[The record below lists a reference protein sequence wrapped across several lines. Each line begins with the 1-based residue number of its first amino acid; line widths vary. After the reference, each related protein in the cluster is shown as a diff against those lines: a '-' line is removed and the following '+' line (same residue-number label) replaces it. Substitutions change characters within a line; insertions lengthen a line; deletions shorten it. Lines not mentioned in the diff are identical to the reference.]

1 METRMRQMGP
11 DVVRMIAFMS
21 VPAIHFFLNTEYY
34 TTPVAGVR
42 MYFMTVMLVA
52 CSVCVPLFMLLTG
65 YLMSAKPVSI
75 QKKEIL
81 GFYGKSKD
89 LILTYILAT
98 MVILLYR
105 GTVNRE
111 DIGFR
116 GAVMNLLGYQQY
128 SWYVNMY
135 LGCVLLIPF
144 LNLLWNSLSTQE
156 SRRIWTAVLTVLTV
170 LPSVFN
176 VYDLETP
183 GALRNPWLTGS
194 YAKLVP
200 DWWAGLYPLTYYYLG
215 AYIRCYVKGD
225 TLDRKKLRL
234 VLLISFFIFG
244 GYDYWRSYAGDFK
257 WAAWCDWGSLQ
268 NTLNSVLLFVLLI
281 SADYSCCSL
290 ETRRRMGRIASL
302 TFGAYLLSWIPD
314 HFIYPRLIERVPQM
328 HHRFDWYVPCVLL
341 SIVCS
346 LLLAQMIQWIQ
357 RILYFLVRA
366 VKK

>member
-1 METRMRQMGP
+1 MADG
-11 DVVRMIAFMS
+11 
-21 VPAIHFFLNTEYY
+21 
-34 TTPVAGVR
+34 
-42 MYFMTVMLVA
+42 
-52 CSVCVPLFMLLTG
+52 
-65 YLMSAKPVSI
+65 
-75 QKKEIL
+75 
-81 GFYGKSKD
+81 
-89 LILTYILAT
+89 
-98 MVILLYR
+98 
-105 GTVNRE
+105 
-111 DIGFR
+111 
-116 GAVMNLLGYQQY
+116 
-128 SWYVNMY
+128 
-135 LGCVLLIPF
+135 
-144 LNLLWNSLSTQE
+144 
-156 SRRIWTAVLTVLTV
+156 
-170 LPSVFN
+170 
-176 VYDLETP
+176 
-183 GALRNPWLTGS
+183 
-194 YAKLVP
+194 KLVP

-281 SADYSCCSL
+281 SADYSYCSL
-290 ETRRRMGRIASL
+290 GTRRRMGRIASL

-357 RILYFLVRA
+357 RILYSLVRA

>member
-1 METRMRQMGP
+1 MGP

-42 MYFMTVMLVA
+42 MYFMTVVLVA

-183 GALRNPWLTGS
+183 GHCE
-194 YAKLVP
+194 
-200 DWWAGLYPLTYYYLG
+200 
-215 AYIRCYVKGD
+215 IRG
-225 TLDRKKLRL
+225 
-234 VLLISFFIFG
+234 
-244 GYDYWRSYAGDFK
+244 
-257 WAAWCDWGSLQ
+257 
-268 NTLNSVLLFVLLI
+268 
-281 SADYSCCSL
+281 
-290 ETRRRMGRIASL
+290 
-302 TFGAYLLSWIPD
+302 
-314 HFIYPRLIERVPQM
+314 
-328 HHRFDWYVPCVLL
+328 
-341 SIVCS
+341 
-346 LLLAQMIQWIQ
+346 
-357 RILYFLVRA
+357 
-366 VKK
+366 